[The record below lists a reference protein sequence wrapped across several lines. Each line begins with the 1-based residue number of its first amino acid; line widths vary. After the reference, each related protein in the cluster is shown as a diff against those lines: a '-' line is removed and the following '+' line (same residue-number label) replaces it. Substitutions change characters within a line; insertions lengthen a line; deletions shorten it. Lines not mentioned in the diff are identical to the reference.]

1 MNEPTVSPCWL
12 PVGENHAGGP
22 GESRCSTAAKDGSLA
37 PSVRRHPCLEL
48 QWGGWAPKIWRLV
61 HWSCSR
67 LSEPS
72 ARAFLG
78 MDAAVKVLEVVD
90 WLSWTSRSAP
100 TLGYLEMPGSH
111 CNSHSARGG
120 DLDAGH
126 CPPCCSEALADNKMP
141 PAPLGQVGVP
151 GRGLAT
157 APACPGTCRRPLSPP
172 PRARIYYSSTGTSSS
187 PSWTS
192 SPSPVPPKLIDPLAP
207 RAVTLFGSSF
217 HRRNLRCRTSR
228 SPKSRWGNPAQM
240 GS

>member
-1 MNEPTVSPCWL
+1 MP
-12 PVGENHAGGP
+12 GP
-22 GESRCSTAAKDGSLA
+22 GGNRDAAPPPRTA
-37 PSVRRHPCLEL
+37 VWRRACGDIHVWSCRG
-48 QWGGWAPKIWRLV
+48 GGWATKIWRLV

-90 WLSWTSRSAP
+90 WLSWASRSVP
-100 TLGYLEMPGSH
+100 TLRYLEMPGSH

-126 CPPCCSEALADNKMP
+126 CPPCCSEALADNRMP
-141 PAPLGQVGVP
+141 PAPLGQVCLAVGWQLLQVP
-151 GRGLAT
+151 VGARF
-157 APACPGTCRRPLSPP
+157 SPP

-207 RAVTLFGSSF
+207 RRDAFRQF
-217 HRRNLRCRTSR
+217 Y
-228 SPKSRWGNPAQM
+228 SPSKPPLQDLQIPAE
-240 GS
+240 